1 MRGPIPPHRQT
12 LDGMRNLFYVT
23 AMPGAAMP
31 LLEKGINPIG
41 KAGQN
46 DGSKPAI
53 LISSSPHKTGSHE
66 TPWQDVF
73 NPDFGHVRYFGDNK
87 KAGSDPA
94 QAPGNRLLLEQF
106 RIQNSP
112 EEKVR
117 SRATPLFSFS
127 ESPRDTCDSKGLES

>member
-1 MRGPIPPHRQT
+1 MKTRMRMKIGEVFRYARPYSTTSAT

-31 LLEKGINPIG
+31 LLEKGINPIA

-53 LISSSPHKTGSHE
+53 LISSSPHKTGSRE

-73 NPDFGHVRYFGDNK
+73 NPDFGHVRYFGDN
-87 KAGSDPA
+87 
-94 QAPGNRLLLEQF
+94 
-106 RIQNSP
+106 
-112 EEKVR
+112 
-117 SRATPLFSFS
+117 
-127 ESPRDTCDSKGLES
+127 